1 MKKVILIVALIV
13 LVTVL
18 SGCSATVTEKRIEK
32 ESMFVVVES
41 ASMYSVL
48 YDRKTKVMYA
58 VSKYGS
64 GSGVFTLLVNA
75 DGTPKLWK
83 GDQQ

>member
-1 MKKVILIVALIV
+1 MKKAMLIVTLII
-13 LVTVL
+13 LVAVL
-18 SGCSATVTEKRIEK
+18 SGCSATVTEERIEK
-32 ESMFVVVES
+32 ESMFVAVES

-75 DGTPKLWK
+75 DGSPKLWEE
-83 GDQQ
+83 

>member
-1 MKKVILIVALIV
+1 MKKAILIVALIV
-13 LVTVL
+13 LITVL
-18 SGCSATVTEKRIEK
+18 SGCSATVTEERIEK
-32 ESMFVVVES
+32 ESMFIVVES

-48 YDRKTKVMYA
+48 YDRNTKVMYA

-75 DGTPKLWK
+75 DGSPKLWK
-83 GDQQ
+83 EE

>member
-1 MKKVILIVALIV
+1 MKKAILIVALIV
-13 LVTVL
+13 LVAVL
-18 SGCSATVTEKRIEK
+18 TGCSVTVMEERIEK
-32 ESMFVVVES
+32 ESMFVEVENTL
-41 ASMYSVL
+41 MHSVL

-75 DGTPKLWK
+75 DGSPKLWEE
-83 GDQQ
+83 

>member
-1 MKKVILIVALIV
+1 MKKIILLVV
-13 LVTVL
+13 LVVLTMML
-18 SGCSATVTEKRIEK
+18 SGCSETVTEERVEK
-32 ESMFVVVES
+32 ESMFIMVES
-41 ASMYSVL
+41 ASTYSVL

-75 DGTPKLWK
+75 DGSPKLWEE
-83 GDQQ
+83 

>member
-1 MKKVILIVALIV
+1 MKKIMLIVTLII

-18 SGCSATVTEKRIEK
+18 SGCSTTVTEERIEK
-32 ESMFVVVES
+32 ESMFVVVQS

-75 DGTPKLWK
+75 DGSPKLWEE
-83 GDQQ
+83 